1 MTAFMKLKLF
11 LFCFLGLAAGSCT
24 TPFSTSSELAHIQY
38 TFHASVSSIS
48 QNGDILFIGLENGD
62 LIVKDKDEQRCYSVG
77 NNRIYDVYAYRPD
90 SLFIGIR
97 DEGLKLVSLR
107 NGKCQIIQRY
117 TIKGKDNHYAVY
129 HITADRQIAFFTWR
143 VVTDVIS

>member
-24 TPFSTSSELAHIQY
+24 TPFSTSSALAHIQY

-62 LIVKDKDEQRCYSVG
+62 LIAVSYTHLLALARYIPNEITSV
-77 NNRIYDVYAYRPD
+77 IRPL
-90 SLFIGIR
+90 STCRPENIR
-97 DEGLKLVSLR
+97 DTASP
-107 NGKCQIIQRY
+107 
-117 TIKGKDNHYAVY
+117 TAIKVK
-129 HITADRQIAFFTWR
+129 
-143 VVTDVIS
+143 